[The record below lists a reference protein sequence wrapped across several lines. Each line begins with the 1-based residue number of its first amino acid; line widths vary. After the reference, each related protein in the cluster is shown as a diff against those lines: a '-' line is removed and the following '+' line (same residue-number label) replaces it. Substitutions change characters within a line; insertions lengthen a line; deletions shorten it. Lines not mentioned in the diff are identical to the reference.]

1 MGELI
6 VDVTTNIILVA
17 PEGRE
22 EEVVTRLSRVGFD
35 KTHGYLKG
43 GMDAWVAA
51 GKEIDTVKSVPA
63 TDMASNYEAFA
74 DRILTSGSPG
84 NTCLSM
90 C

>member
-35 KTHGYLKG
+35 KTMNLKG

-74 DRILTSGSPG
+74 DRIFDVRKPG